1 MSQVIRSALTVRI
14 EDLLGNISA
23 RLTVVHA
30 EYDGITSHCYAAQLV
45 AEHGG
50 ELLIV
55 PNATHSWPYAD
66 ADRFVDTVQ
75 SLLP

>member
-1 MSQVIRSALTVRI
+1 MRI
-14 EDLLGNISA
+14 EDLLESLSA

-30 EYDGITSHCYAAQLV
+30 ENDAITSHCYAAEL
-45 AEHGG
+45 AADHGG

-66 ADRFVDTVQ
+66 ADRFSYTVQ
-75 SLLP
+75 GLLT